1 MTSIFSYGF
10 RAVICQWHA
19 LNIVGLRLAFDLF
32 ACSVHPSSQKFRS
45 NGPSASLPR
54 IRMLGLG
61 KPSEVR
67 HGPAGLP
74 DLSTPFRVA
83 RTAVG

>member
-1 MTSIFSYGF
+1 MTSIYYGF
-10 RAVICQWHA
+10 RAAICQWQA

-32 ACSVHPSSQKFRS
+32 ACSVHPTSQKFRS

-61 KPSEVR
+61 KPSEV
-67 HGPAGLP
+67 HGHAGLP